1 MTIRVNYE
9 TGELYD
15 DGESD
20 TLYFDDWGTGSDLD
34 AGDSLGDTLYFDD
47 WGTGSDLN
55 VNSVLDTLTAANGGT
70 PVSLNVLGQV
80 LRGLGIDTSSGI
92 ANALGTAS
100 NAALGLGTTG
110 ILGALAALTS
120 KPQESS
126 ATSTNTTGTTGT
138 STGTTNQTQ
147 NQVQTQKQDLPQWY
161 MDLIQDA
168 ATNIPTSGYDQFQND
183 MLNLPNGRAIAD
195 YMNPYLE
202 NVMTPGLRMMGE
214 DQAKQRQ
221 AEAAARVSK
230 GGFGSARADLLAG
243 QMQER
248 QDRQRQEYIDS
259 SLATGFS
266 NATGLAT
273 NDLSRA
279 FEDWKLLQS
288 QGTGSLGAAGAEA
301 NILTTLKPP
310 TTTTGTTTGVTAGTS
325 TGGSTGTTTG
335 TTNTSTVGADPSRLA
350 QLAGLAG
357 TLTGLAYPQGLPKT

>member
-1 MTIRVNYE
+1 MDEDEIIAYLEQVANE
-9 TGELYD
+9 GQDAYD
-15 DGESD
+15 APTEEDVADFYGI
-20 TLYFDDWGTGSDLD
+20 DLSEV
-34 AGDSLGDTLYFDD
+34 A
-47 WGTGSDLN
+47 
-55 VNSVLDTLTAANGGT
+55 
-70 PVSLNVLGQV
+70 
-80 LRGLGIDTSSGI
+80 GIDTGKLNLFGEIWKAMGGNVQSGLGNI
-92 ANALGTAS
+92 IGTAS
-100 NAALGLGTTG
+100 NEALGLGTTG

-214 DQAKQRQ
+214 DQAAKAQ
-221 AEAAARVSK
+221 AAAAGHVAK
-230 GGFGSARADLLAG
+230 GGFGSARADLALSSLAD
-243 QMQER
+243 R
-248 QDRQRQEYIDS
+248 QARQRQEYIDS